1 MIQKNKTTLRAP
13 AMTLNP
19 VFLACALCVSA
30 AVHAQGVSD
39 LGVLN
44 GGTNSQGIGI
54 NAAGNVAVGSATD
67 GAAGNAVTAFRW
79 TPAGGYVGLGMLNG
93 GNQSNAYAVNAQG
106 DVVVGMAADGA
117 AGNQLRAYRW
127 TQGTGMVSLGV
138 LNGGIETQAFAVNA
152 AGDVVVGS
160 AKDGA
165 AANFTRAFRWTQA
178 GGLVSLGL
186 LNGGSFANAYGINA
200 AGDVVA
206 GVAADG
212 AAANEQRAFRWTQ
225 AGGIVNLGTLNGG
238 NSSVARDINTAG
250 DVVVG
255 YSADGAAANAERAF
269 RWTQIGGMVNLGVI
283 NGGNASRAYGVDS
296 TGSVVVGRAAD
307 GAAANAFRGFRWT
320 QATGMQ
326 SIEAWLAAGG
336 VVVNPAAAKTAIA
349 FGTNSDGSVVVGTLD
364 NNHAYLARV
373 TAAGVDGT
381 AGAAGVTGAGGAGGA
396 AAGNGMIDLVQYNQS
411 LAASVGAPAIAL
423 QAADVALHGAHG
435 SPMRGLLA
443 NGSQSFSVAGDVGR
457 GSAASSST
465 GDLGVA
471 EVSYA
476 RGLRDGAMIKVAL
489 GHSRSSQDTAFG
501 GNTRVSGTYLLPEV
515 IFRLADSPVHFTVSG
530 YYNAGNATLKRG
542 YTNAGTAVVSQGDA
556 QAATTAL
563 RIRADWLNAAT
574 WGGTAFTPYA
584 SLTQIHSRLGTYTET
599 GGGFPAFWEA
609 RSESATQARIG
620 VDAVHS
626 ISDQLS
632 LLGRVEVGHRFQ
644 SQGANAKGQVLGLFA
659 FDLSGQPYKQ
669 DWARVSAGIEGKF
682 GDGVGS
688 LVLNASTEGQTPR
701 YLLAANYR
709 WSF

>member
-1 MIQKNKTTLRAP
+1 MIQKNQTTLRAP
-13 AMTLNP
+13 AMAFSP
-19 VFLACALCVSA
+19 VFLACALCASA
-30 AVHAQGVSD
+30 AAHAQGVSD
-39 LGVLN
+39 LGVHN
-44 GGTNSQGIGI
+44 GGTNSQSYGI
-54 NAAGNVAVGSATD
+54 NAAGSVVVGSATD

-79 TPAGGYVGLGMLNG
+79 TPTGGFTGLGMLNG
-93 GNQSNAYAVNAQG
+93 GNQSNAYAVNAMG

-127 TQGTGMVSLGV
+127 TQGTGMVNLGV
-138 LNGGIETQAFAVNA
+138 LNGGTETQAFALNA

-160 AKDGA
+160 AKNGA
-165 AANFTRAFRWTQA
+165 TANAINAFRWTQG

-186 LNGGSFANAYGINA
+186 LNAGSFSNAYGTNA
-200 AGDVVA
+200 VGDVVV

-212 AAANEQRAFRWTQ
+212 AAANQQRAFRWTQ
-225 AGGIVNLGTLNGG
+225 VGGLVNLGTLNGG
-238 NSSVARDINTAG
+238 NNSTARATNAAG

-255 YSADGAAANAERAF
+255 FAADGAAANADRAF
-269 RWTQIGGMVNLGVI
+269 RWTQAGGMVNLGVI

-296 TGSVVVGRAAD
+296 TGSVVIGRAAD

-349 FGTNSDGSVVVGTLD
+349 MGTNSDGSVVVGTLD

-381 AGAAGVTGAGGAGGA
+381 AGVTGTGGAGGA

-411 LAASVGAPAIAL
+411 LAGSAGALAIAL

-443 NGSQSFSVAGDVGR
+443 NGGQSFSVAGDVGR

-501 GNTRVSGTYLLPEV
+501 GNTRISGTYLLPEV
-515 IFRLADSPVHFTVSG
+515 IVKLADSPVHFTVSG

-542 YTNAGTAVVSQGDA
+542 YTNAGTAVVSQGDS

-584 SLTQIHSRLGTYTET
+584 SLTQIHSRLGAYTEA
-599 GGGFPAFWEA
+599 GGGFPAYWEA

-626 ISDQLS
+626 ISDKLS

-659 FDLSGQPYKQ
+659 FDLSGQSYKQ

>member
-1 MIQKNKTTLRAP
+1 MIQKNQTTSYAP
-13 AMTLNP
+13 AMALNP
-19 VFLACALCVSA
+19 VFLACVLCAGA
-30 AVHAQGVSD
+30 AAHAQGVSD
-39 LGVLN
+39 LGVLS

-79 TPAGGYVGLGMLNG
+79 TPTGGFTGLGMLNG

-127 TQGTGMVSLGV
+127 TQAGGMVSLGV

-165 AANFTRAFRWTQA
+165 AGNTINAFRWTQA

-186 LNGGSFANAYGINA
+186 LNAGFFSNAYGINA
-200 AGDVVA
+200 AGDVVV

-212 AAANEQRAFRWTQ
+212 AAANEQRAWRWTQ
-225 AGGIVNLGTLNGG
+225 AGGMVNLGTLNGG
-238 NSSVARDINTAG
+238 NSSTARATNAAG

-255 YSADGAAANAERAF
+255 FAADGAAANADRAF
-269 RWTQIGGMVNLGVI
+269 RWTQAGGMANLGVV

-296 TGSVVVGRAAD
+296 TGNVVVGRAAD
-307 GAAANAFRGFRWT
+307 GAAANANRGFRWT

-336 VVVNPAAAKTAIA
+336 VVVNPAAAKTAGA
-349 FGTNSDGSVVVGTLD
+349 MATNSDGSVVVGTLD

-373 TAAGVDGT
+373 TAAGADGT
-381 AGAAGVTGAGGAGGA
+381 AV
-396 AAGNGMIDLVQYNQS
+396 GNGMIDLVQYNQS
-411 LAASVGAPAIAL
+411 LAASAGAPAIAV
-423 QAADVALHGAHG
+423 QAADVVLHGAHG

-443 NGSQSFSVAGDVGR
+443 AGGQSFSVAGDVGR

-476 RGLRDGAMIKVAL
+476 RGLRDGAMVKMAL

-501 GNTRVSGTYLLPEV
+501 GNTRISGTYLLPEV
-515 IFRLADSPVHFTVSG
+515 IFKPADSPVHFTVSG

-542 YTNAGTAVVSQGDA
+542 YTNAGTPVVSQGDA
-556 QAATTAL
+556 QAVTTAL

-584 SLTQIHSRLGTYTET
+584 SLTQIHSRIGAYTET
-599 GGGFPAFWEA
+599 GGGFPAYWEA

-620 VDAVHS
+620 LDAVHA
-626 ISDQLS
+626 ISDKLS
-632 LLGRVEVGHRFQ
+632 LLGRLELGHRFQ

-659 FDLSGQPYKQ
+659 FDLSGQSYKQ

-688 LVLNASTEGQTPR
+688 LVLNASTEGQAPR

-709 WSF
+709 WPF